1 MCYGGY
7 KYDDDTG
14 EFKGIPGAKKKS
26 WTVSW
31 SWHLPHLHMPS
42 FHLPRFRIPTISCPR
57 IRLPSL
63 DWGALLSCLGG
74 LFELFIL
81 LLKYVAVLLAQP
93 LYYIFYPVIKWW
105 QVEKEAIWDG
115 EWFMAVV
122 WLFPGFILFG
132 LYRVAFALLRGLIG
146 GAFASVR
153 IDDSLAFLLVVG
165 GMVAFVILYAKVL
178 TMVRRGELVVYRDW
192 GDFMTSSAWIV
203 AVPLGLVWGLDAS
216 SDWLL
221 RLAGWT
227 LAFAGA
233 CCFVWMVCGAFCYN
247 SGSRCWLALFGRFAV
262 TFLLLFALA
271 ELNEKFQQY
280 KRHELGAIRGVL
292 IPLAVFAAIFNW
304 LVRPMIH
311 TEQRR
316 W

>member
-1 MCYGGY
+1 MRYGGY

-74 LFELFIL
+74 LFELFVL
-81 LLKYVAVLLAQP
+81 LLKYVAVLLVQP

-105 QVEKEAIWDG
+105 QVEKEAIGDG

-132 LYRVAFALLRGLIG
+132 LYRVAFALLLGLAG
-146 GAFASVR
+146 GAMASMR
-153 IDDSLAFLLVVG
+153 IDDSLTILLVVG
-165 GMVAFVILYAKVL
+165 GLVICVVLYAKAL
-178 TMVRRGELVVYRDW
+178 TMARRGQLVVYRNW
-192 GDFMTSSAWIV
+192 GDFLKSSAWIV
-203 AVPLGLVWGLDAS
+203 AVPLGLEWGLDVS
-216 SDWLL
+216 CDWLV
-221 RLAGWT
+221 RFAGWC
-227 LAFAGA
+227 LVLLGI
-233 CCFVWMVCGAFCYN
+233 CCFLWMVCGAFCYN

-271 ELNEKFQQY
+271 KLNEKFGAY
-280 KRHELGAIRGVL
+280 KRHELGVVRGVL
-292 IPLAVFAAIFNW
+292 IPLAVFAAVFNW
-304 LVRPMIH
+304 LIRPMIGS
-311 TEQRR
+311 E
-316 W
+316 